1 MCLSTLFEGG
11 NFGLPNTWSDH
22 SSSYS
27 NTHHRIF
34 DGIKSECELELTS
47 TMSIF
52 LSRSCISFVD
62 LIEALIRIA
71 KPVIPIDVTASTA
84 APASIPKAQGGLP
97 RAMDGTGLPLAVRPG
112 QRNPGTAAF
121 GSDGGPY
128 GVGRCF
134 SRVGRGV

>member
-1 MCLSTLFEGG
+1 
-11 NFGLPNTWSDH
+11 
-22 SSSYS
+22 
-27 NTHHRIF
+27 
-34 DGIKSECELELTS
+34 
-47 TMSIF
+47 MSIF

-71 KPVIPIDVTASTA
+71 KPVIPIDVTASTV

-121 GSDGGPY
+121 GSDGDPMESDGAF
-128 GVGRCF
+128 RE
-134 SRVGRGV
+134 